1 MADDAKIFGVT
12 GTFDDVTAAV
22 RAARA
27 VREAG
32 YTRFDVYS
40 PFPIHGIDNAMG
52 IRPTILPWI
61 VLICGIT
68 GCLTGLGLTIYTMAP
83 PPPEFAIPSPW
94 GPIPGYPLLISGKPL
109 LSLPAFIPIL
119 FELTILFSAFGAVFG
134 MLLLNRLPM
143 LYRPLFRQNGFKRV
157 TQDRIVI
164 AIEAIDPKF
173 DEKQATALLSAQG
186 AADVQTVD
194 E

>member
-1 MADDAKIFGVT
+1 MADEAKIFGVC
-12 GTFDDVTAAV
+12 GEFDDVTAAV

-40 PFPIHGIDNAMG
+40 PFPIHGIDSAMG

-61 VLICGIT
+61 VLACGLT
-68 GCLTGLGLTIYTMAP
+68 GCLTGLGLAIYTMAP
-83 PPPEFAIPSPW
+83 PPEFTIPSPW

-109 LSLPAFIPIL
+109 LSLPAFIPIV

-143 LYRPLFRQNGFKRV
+143 LYRPLFRQGGFKRV

-164 AIEAIDPKF
+164 AIEAIDPQF
-173 DEKQATALLSAQG
+173 DEMEVTAFLSAQG

-194 E
+194 K